1 MPRHEPLPD
10 EAIEMR
16 SVLMRLYHSRQL
28 GEEFYPAAFVN
39 GHAPQMERD
48 GWIEWCGQGWRMTDV
63 GLRVWAEMNRHILE
77 YKFQYG
83 HKVFDE
89 MREVLKGEDEM
100 SEAVC
105 TVKGCG
111 KPRMISKAGE
121 ELTRCE
127 DHMREYWRDQAD
139 KKAAKKKAK
148 EKASVDPIAKGFS
161 AVDQAVQ
168 GLQQAAARAF
178 PEVTTKLEA
187 MLVDSD
193 RPLPMDECESVERDC
208 EHCEAKAII
217 GMLKARSPKLA
228 ALIEAMEAT
237 QRTAAELGL

>member
-1 MPRHEPLPD
+1 MPRHPEPLS
-10 EAIEMR
+10 EEEIEMR

-100 SEAVC
+100 AVNVC
-105 TVKGCG
+105 VVEGCG
-111 KPRMISKAGE
+111 KPRMVSKKGE
-121 ELTRCE
+121 VLQRCE
-127 DHMREYWRDQAD
+127 EHQREVWRKNAA
-139 KKAAKKKAK
+139 KSFAKKKALAK
-148 EKASVDPIAKGFS
+148 EPPPQPSPASDGGGFIGIA
-161 AVDQAVQ
+161 
-168 GLQQAAARAF
+168 
-178 PEVTTKLEA
+178 TKPVENV
-187 MLVDSD
+187 LVELK
-193 RPLPMDECESVERDC
+193 PALPMDDCEAVQRGC

-228 ALIEAMEAT
+228 ALIEAMEDV
-237 QRTAAELGL
+237 QRKADDLGL